1 MRLKRLTPV
10 IIAILTVSSGEGVQ
24 AQQPGSTSNSSS
36 TPGSAPRST
45 PVTSSTATQ
54 RQVKPAPKVPD
65 LKIPGLKMSS
75 KIPSN
80 FPVPSYPSNVTETAF
95 MHSTAGAPTAS
106 ATVKTKDP
114 PAAVF
119 DWYKATCKSKGW
131 QVRVPSS
138 EAKQAAG
145 KAQLHSMSCS
155 KDRHQVY
162 IHCTGLP
169 EGGTMI
175 NMSWSYRGV
184 QTP

>member
-1 MRLKRLTPV
+1 MRLNWLTT
-10 IIAILTVSSGEGVQ
+10 IIAATLTVSSWAGAQ
-24 AQQPGSTSNSSS
+24 AQQAGSSS
-36 TPGSAPRST
+36 APTSGAPQKPT
-45 PVTSSTATQ
+45 KPVS
-54 RQVKPAPKVPD
+54 KVPD

-95 MHSTAGAPTAS
+95 MHSTAGAPSAS
-106 ATVKTKDP
+106 ATIKTKDSP
-114 PAAVF
+114 TVVF
-119 DWYKATCKSKGW
+119 DWYKTACKSKGW
-131 QVRVPSS
+131 QVGVPSS

-145 KAQLHSMSCS
+145 QLRSMSCI

-169 EGGTMI
+169 EGGTMVNI
-175 NMSWSYRGV
+175 SWSYRGL